1 LNPDPFPAILC
12 GLISGAIVTLL
23 NHYAKK
29 PLNNPEVIDTHGT
42 LYTFFVAALIGGIY
56 SAILSA
62 VYPYPTDIPTS
73 VNTWTNSGPNQWL
86 PFARSKIGQGAM
98 QIASHILVDRNRASF
113 IDRCCIHTLFHNG
126 VKYRVNF

>member
-98 QIASHILVDRNRASF
+98 QIAATFWSIGIGLLSSIAVAFILYFTTELS
-113 IDRCCIHTLFHNG
+113 TE
-126 VKYRVNF
+126 